1 MPRCLTADAKCDA
14 AMIDLDGDGKDE
26 ILLFTSG
33 VGQSAALVT
42 RRKNLGLS
50 RHAGQSELLDFPR

>member
-1 MPRCLTADAKCDA
+1 
-14 AMIDLDGDGKDE
+14 MIDLDGDGKDE